1 MKSVTIAVLLLFAA
15 GMATAQFT
23 VVSTVPTNNATSVS
37 ASLTTVSITF
47 SAAVDTTLFSP
58 QGKGEA
64 TCVLA
69 NFDSLTAVSF
79 SVDHK
84 TVNFTVKL
92 SAAKPYFAAVYSA
105 RSAGAVQ
112 MTAPYVFRFT
122 TAASFPATTVSG
134 TVSGGTS
141 GVSPAGSF
149 VALSTVSLQN
159 GDPVFVAG
167 TIADG
172 AGAFTIQGVPN
183 DTLYPLAAKD
193 VNGDGNID
201 PNTLDVVGFGDKI
214 VVNGSDITG
223 VSITFTTPLPYR
235 FKDAVDTLNA
245 HSASFPIGRTLRV
258 IQGSS
263 IDSLGR
269 GSYWEFNYTG
279 TDLASSFTFRVQ
291 TFGAQVKPMDAGQ
304 YSWVSQVKPVG
315 PLPTPAAVDTFL
327 ARAERTGGSAYRPVP
342 MSWNGFDVRLN
353 VGKLYWQG
361 FQDMIPDTTNSYLG
375 LTYWY
380 GIQGQNQVTFGQ
392 RRFVGNY
399 TTGAILAT
407 TAASPAPGGEVP
419 GKFSLAQ
426 NYPNPF
432 NPATRI
438 DFALP
443 VTSPVRLS
451 VYNML
456 GQEVATLVNGTIT
469 AGSHTVSFD
478 GSRLASG
485 IYFYRLVAGSY
496 VNTMRMILVK

>member
-15 GMATAQFT
+15 GYANAQFT
-23 VVSTVPTNNATSVS
+23 VQSTVPTNNATSVS
-37 ASLTTVSITF
+37 ASLTTVSVTF

-64 TCVLA
+64 NCVLA

-84 TVNFTVKL
+84 TVNLTVQL
-92 SAAKPYFAAVYSA
+92 SAGKPYFAAVYSA
-105 RSAGAVQ
+105 RSSGAVQ

-122 TAASFPATTVSG
+122 TASSFPTTTVSG
-134 TVSGGTS
+134 TVFPGTS
-141 GVSPAGSF
+141 GVSTAGSF
-149 VALSTVSLQN
+149 VALSTTSLQQ
-159 GDPVFVAG
+159 GDPQFSAG
-167 TIADG
+167 GIADG
-172 AGAFTIQGVPN
+172 SGNFTILGVPN
-183 DTLYPLAAKD
+183 GTLYPLAAKD

-201 PNTLDVVGFGDKI
+201 PGTGDVVGTGNQI
-214 VVNGSDITG
+214 VVNNSNITN
-223 VSITFTTPLPYR
+223 VSITFLSTLPYR
-235 FKDAVDTLNA
+235 FKDVVDSLTA
-245 HSASFPIGRTLRV
+245 HSASFPIGSTLRV
-258 IQGSS
+258 IQGSA

-291 TFGAQVKPMDAGQ
+291 TFGTQVKPMDAGQ
-304 YSWVSQVKPVG
+304 YSWVSQVAPVG

-353 VGKLYWQG
+353 IGKLSWQG
-361 FQDMIPDTTNSYLG
+361 FQDMIPDQTNSYLG

-380 GIQGQNQVTFGQ
+380 GIQGQNQVTYGQ

-399 TTGAILAT
+399 TTGAILST
-407 TAASPAPGGEVP
+407 TAVSPGANAEIPA
-419 GKFSLAQ
+419 KFSLAQ

-432 NPATRI
+432 NPATKI

-443 VTSPVRLS
+443 AASPVRLS

-456 GQEVATLVNGTIT
+456 GQEVATLVNGTVT

-496 VNTMRMILVK
+496 VSTMRMILVK